1 MALSFPLCKTRFI
14 VGWVEERNPTPL
26 IYPPANVGLCL
37 MPPAR
42 YRERH
47 ATRTLHSTQPTKIK
61 LIFSS
66 IRGAVEP

>member
-1 MALSFPLCKTRFI
+1 MLPNNSYY
-14 VGWVEERNPTPL
+14 PT
-26 IYPPANVGLCL
+26 ANVGLCL

-47 ATRTLHSTQPTKIK
+47 ATRTLRSTQPTKIK

-66 IRGAVEP
+66 IRGGVEPLLFSDKIEKEVGYLSL